1 MASLCYAATGI
12 SFTCSMCLV
21 SYHSQILN
29 SKKLKGAKKED
40 KAVEISVIENVA
52 DEKKERRGTDMI
64 CFSLRIYG
72 CPGS

>member
-29 SKKLKGAKKED
+29 SKKLKGAKKEENLWFLHLFFD
-40 KAVEISVIENVA
+40 KESVSA
-52 DEKKERRGTDMI
+52 AGWQ
-64 CFSLRIYG
+64 SLV
-72 CPGS
+72 